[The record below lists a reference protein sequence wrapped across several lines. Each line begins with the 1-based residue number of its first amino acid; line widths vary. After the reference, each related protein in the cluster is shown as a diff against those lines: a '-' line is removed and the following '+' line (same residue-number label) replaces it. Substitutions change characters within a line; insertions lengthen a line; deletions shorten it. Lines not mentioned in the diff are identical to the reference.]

1 MTYSRRFATWKY
13 KGAAQE
19 VVYFQEA
26 LLRTVL
32 MIRILKRSLEGGSL
46 DLILYLTRSSDRYVA

>member
-32 MIRILKRSLEGGSL
+32 YDPYSEAIP
-46 DLILYLTRSSDRYVA
+46 